1 MSARQEPDG
10 PAHDGRM
17 ELHGPA
23 SAGSQP
29 EQVYMD
35 PIPPKPSEDLS
46 ARGYELLVK
55 AVVDYAI
62 YMVSVEGRI
71 VSWNAGAERIKG
83 YSAEQAIGQHLSMFF
98 TEEDRAAG
106 RPAHL
111 LATALATG
119 RAQDEGWRVRRDGT
133 RFWALAVM
141 DLVHDEEGRV
151 IGLAKI
157 TRDMTERHDS
167 ELQLQELRA
176 QLFQAQK
183 LEALGQ
189 LTGGMAHDFNNLLTV
204 IIGASA
210 LAARTQDP
218 KRLKELLGSIHEA
231 GLRGSHLTQHLLS
244 FARQRDQQQ
253 QLVELENTLHSAQMF
268 FTQALPKGMS
278 LELQLCPPLHP
289 ILVDPSQLEMALL
302 NLIFN
307 ARDAMQESGTIVLR
321 AENRHLQGEWEN
333 LHGDFVLLTVRDDG
347 VGIAPE
353 ILPRIFEPFF
363 TTKGLGKGTGLGLSQ
378 AYGFIRQQG
387 GTIRV
392 DSTPGAGTSVTL
404 CLPARPREAH

>member
-1 MSARQEPDG
+1 
-10 PAHDGRM
+10 
-17 ELHGPA
+17 
-23 SAGSQP
+23 
-29 EQVYMD
+29 MD
-35 PIPPKPSEDLS
+35 PNTPKPIHRLNEQ
-46 ARGYELLVK
+46 GYELLVN
-55 AVVDYAI
+55 AVVDYAL
-62 YMVSVEGRI
+62 YMLSPEGEI
-71 VSWNAGAERIKG
+71 ISWNAGAERIKG
-83 YSAEQAIGQHLSMFF
+83 YSAEEAIGQHLSMFF
-98 TEEDRAAG
+98 TEEDRAAN

-111 LATALATG
+111 IATALNTG

-141 DLVHDEEGRV
+141 DVVRDHDGRI

-157 TRDMTERHDS
+157 TRDMTERHES
-167 ELQLQELRA
+167 ELHLQGLRA

-210 LAARTQDP
+210 LAGRTQDP
-218 KRLKELLGSIHEA
+218 KRIKELLGSIHEA

-253 QLVELENTLHSAQMF
+253 QVVQLENTLHSAQMF
-268 FTQALPKGMS
+268 FSQALPKGMT

-289 ILVDPSQLEMALL
+289 ILVDPSQLEMTLL

-307 ARDAMQESGTIVLR
+307 ARDAMEQDGSIVLR
-321 AENRHLQGEWEN
+321 AENRTLTGEWDE
-333 LHGDFVLLTVRDDG
+333 LTGEFLVISVRDSG
-347 VGIAPE
+347 SGIPLE
-353 ILPRIFEPFF
+353 VLPRIFEPFF

-378 AYGFIRQQG
+378 AYGFVRQHG

-392 DSTPGAGTSVTL
+392 DSEPGRGTTMTL
-404 CLPARPREAH
+404 CLPALLYQTP